1 VDPGGHHVTH
11 VLLQT
16 GRMRGRKE
24 VAIPISAVTKIG
36 TMIIH
41 LSLTRH
47 QVKDR
52 PSGLMGSAPWRGAAA
67 DLNGAGR
74 ADATAA
80 RSVQIRPWTYRGR
93 S

>member
-1 VDPGGHHVTH
+1 MAVALIGQVRGVVVDPGGHHVTH

-24 VAIPISAVTKIG
+24 AAIPISAVTKIG

-52 PSGLMGSAPWRGAAA
+52 PSGLMGPAPSAWGRRG
-67 DLNGAGR
+67 
-74 ADATAA
+74 
-80 RSVQIRPWTYRGR
+80 P
-93 S
+93 